1 MKRLRDFLASA
12 LLFLIASSLSFEAM
26 AIAFHRLETGT
37 WYYGTQPVR
46 GGAMPDAFEIKQAV
60 FHPYFAFLNRTGRS
74 GDYGADLLDIW
85 TTNNHGF
92 QVARAAL
99 TDGCCDLPYSPRPD
113 EVVVAV
119 FGGSVGSGFGIM
131 GGLLPEL
138 EKSVQAHSAFAG
150 RRVRVLNFAMSGY
163 RQPQQAIV
171 LAHYLTLGQKI
182 DLVINIDGFNELAVT
197 DYNLRNG
204 ADALF
209 PAVQIWGAM
218 GRELESQR
226 LNVADSGTLLAAWH
240 RRSARDADIRQADCS
255 AASCWLWYR
264 LSRSLHIWRAA
275 KLATAIQTV
284 DEATTMFPVRLP
296 APASRSTP
304 IGPTAAETLT
314 AAVDGWFNGSIALA
328 ALARGAG
335 ARYLHIL
342 QPNQWFP
349 PEQGYVP
356 LDPNHPYEWAAD
368 LVRKGYPMMRTRLP
382 ALRAAGVRVF
392 DASPLLVGHENRLV
406 FIDDCCHYTKEGY
419 AILFR
424 ALADQILALE

>member
-1 MKRLRDFLASA
+1 MNRVRAALASA
-12 LLFLIASSLSFEAM
+12 LLLVISSALSFEAL

-37 WYYGTQPVR
+37 WYYGARPVR
-46 GGAMPDAFEIKQAV
+46 GGAMPDAFDIKQAV
-60 FHPYFAFLNRTGRS
+60 FHPYFAFLNRVGRS

-92 QVARAAL
+92 QFARAAL
-99 TDGCCDLPYSPRPD
+99 TDGCCDLPYSPGAD
-113 EVVVAV
+113 EVVVAI

-131 GGLLPEL
+131 GGLLPDL

-182 DLVINIDGFNELAVT
+182 DLLLNIDGFNELAVT

-240 RRSARDADIRQADCS
+240 RRSARDADVRQADCS

-264 LSRSLHIWRAA
+264 LSRSLHNWRAA
-275 KLATAIQTV
+275 KLATSIQPI
-284 DEATTMFPVRLP
+284 DEATTIFPVRLP
-296 APASRSTP
+296 APT
-304 IGPTAAETLT
+304 GPSAAIPGAADSLD
-314 AAVDGWFNGSIALA
+314 AAVDGWFKGSIALA

-349 PEQGYVP
+349 PEQRYAP
-356 LDPNHPYEWAAD
+356 IDPNHPYEWAAD
-368 LVRKGYPMMRTRLP
+368 LVRKGYPMMRARMP
-382 ALRAAGVRVF
+382 ALRAAGVHVF
-392 DASPLLVGHENRLV
+392 DASALFVGDDNRLV

-419 AILFR
+419 ATLFR
-424 ALADQILALE
+424 ALADQIVALE